1 MPQKV
6 ALDNWP
12 RRRRVIHAALAFCAF
27 NMVWIL
33 LDGRDTA
40 LNQQAFLALAGSAV
54 SIILGYTLGAVADDK
69 FKRDAGEPTATP
81 PPTDDFNF
89 EEEPR

>member
-1 MPQKV
+1 MPHKI

-12 RRRRVIHAALAFCAF
+12 KRRRVIYAVLLFCAF
-27 NMVWIL
+27 NMAWIL

-40 LNQQAFLALAGSAV
+40 LNQQAFIALAGVATTV
-54 SIILGYTLGAVADDK
+54 TIAYTLGAVADDK
-69 FKRDAGEPTATP
+69 FKRDAGELTATP